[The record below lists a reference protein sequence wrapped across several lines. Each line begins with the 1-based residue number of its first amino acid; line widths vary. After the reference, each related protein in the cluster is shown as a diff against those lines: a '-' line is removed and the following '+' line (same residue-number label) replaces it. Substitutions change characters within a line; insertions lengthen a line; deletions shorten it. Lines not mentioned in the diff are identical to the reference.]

1 MEGLVVVVALVV
13 KCCPPVCARKSSRLE
28 ILMKCAAALELH
40 LCTSMSMTPGF
51 SRPRADFLGYCLLA
65 TNFQLP
71 TPSYPATKRPAPRLH
86 FKLFLIVISAAS
98 PAMASHFWACQRH
111 KAPAFAF
118 LWPLAHLRQSKY
130 LCHGQLINRKQANGA
145 AGRALVHN

>member
-1 MEGLVVVVALVV
+1 MYVYVYDSGFFEAPGRLFGLL
-13 KCCPPVCARKSSRLE
+13 PSGYQLS
-28 ILMKCAAALELH
+28 
-40 LCTSMSMTPGF
+40 TPN
-51 SRPRADFLGYCLLA
+51 S
-65 TNFQLP
+65 QLP
-71 TPSYPATKRPAPRLH
+71 ASKRPAPRLH